1 MIGPFIKANVCIII
15 GDGKIN
21 RSFINIEREKYTIY
35 MIHWE
40 IKLQHF
46 FVFF

>member
-21 RSFINIEREKYTIY
+21 RSFINRKRKVYDLYDSLGNQAAT
-35 MIHWE
+35 
-40 IKLQHF
+40 F